1 MAHLEPIVNSNVR
14 AQLTN
19 MRTVI
24 GAIDPQLLSWFT
36 STERISPTLTLRPST
51 ASKAR
56 KTEHT

>member
-1 MAHLEPIVNSNVR
+1 LEPIINSNVR

-36 STERISPTLTLRPST
+36 STERISPTLTLRPSIGS
-51 ASKAR
+51 AGPKA
-56 KTEHT
+56 EDS